1 MRYAKLLL
9 VPCVALAAAC
19 ASMGPGP
26 CASGERAMVAEN
38 LYFGTSRPGDPVS
51 PEEWRA
57 FLDEVVT
64 PRFSRGLSAWQAA
77 GQWKSEGGPIVREP
91 SYILN
96 IVHESSAAADA
107 SITEIM
113 KTYKEEFRQEAVLRV
128 RSPACVSF

>member
-1 MRYAKLLL
+1 MKSSRR
-9 VPCVALAAAC
+9 
-19 ASMGPGP
+19 GFPGAFP
-26 CASGERAMVAEN
+26 HGRPRAN
-38 LYFGTSRPGDPVS
+38 GNP
-51 PEEWRA
+51 RA
-57 FLDEVVT
+57 
-64 PRFSRGLSAWQAA
+64 
-77 GQWKSEGGPIVREP
+77 GPIVREP